1 MKYQMT
7 LMESRLGQTF
17 LDFGNITLKSYADTV
32 LFVKDNIKTNSFG
45 CYFDLVA
52 LMNSPRDTQIDEK
65 TYLESLYNAQKTK
78 FVSIAEVSTSTS
90 FLHVTPTCFCSS
102 SKQPDPHVIH
112 GSIEKMLPMVK
123 KRSQWC
129 HQGGMFGLKRDLD
142 RDISSKV
149 SSLDAEIRDTLGD
162 GLGADLAREYLRA
175 SHGCYNDFVNW
186 TENFYFELQAITDV
200 SEGEAWN
207 LILECWLAFFIDLRA
222 IRMSCSS
229 LTLAGLDVSSARR
242 GEIVARYIWTM
253 GRAINLQNEYRNKQF
268 RNHPTIS
275 SVITIY
281 LFQHKVPVTTYTTNM
296 NKIRDELK
304 SINSWRSTAT
314 RDINKALNK

>member
-32 LFVKDNIKTNSFG
+32 LFVRDNVKTNSFG
-45 CYFDLVA
+45 CFFDLVA

-90 FLHVTPTCFCSS
+90 FLHVTPTCFCST

-149 SSLDAEIRDTLGD
+149 NSLDAEIRDTLGE

-175 SHGCYNDFVNW
+175 LHGCYNDFVTW

-200 SEGEAWN
+200 SKSEAWS
-207 LILECWLAFFIDLRA
+207 LILECWLAFFIDLRG

-229 LTLAGLDVSSARR
+229 LTLAGLDVSSERQ
-242 GEIVARYIWTM
+242 GEIVARYI
-253 GRAINLQNEYRNKQF
+253 
-268 RNHPTIS
+268 
-275 SVITIY
+275 
-281 LFQHKVPVTTYTTNM
+281 
-296 NKIRDELK
+296 
-304 SINSWRSTAT
+304 
-314 RDINKALNK
+314 